1 MQEIVDK
8 NSRLKNRTK
17 HIGGT
22 LCEKIPTIDDMQ
34 FDEEGRP
41 TSFRN
46 Y

>member
-1 MQEIVDK
+1 MQQVIDK
-8 NSRLKNRTK
+8 NSRLKNKTK
-17 HIGGT
+17 HVGGI
-22 LCEKIPTIDDMQ
+22 LHEKTPTIDDMQ